1 MKSLDFFESIHDYIR
16 MTTHAS
22 YKLVID
28 PELELD
34 ANDFAKSWN
43 SISECTSTAEVK
55 IDSQRFDP
63 GLCVTQAAL
72 IGIASSVAS
81 GLIIELVKR
90 ALDRADL
97 RQKLKK
103 SKEPQV
109 VIREE
114 NGIPIILVKPPS
126 DE

>member
-1 MKSLDFFESIHDYIR
+1 

-43 SISECTSTAEVK
+43 SISECTSTTEVK

-103 SKEPQV
+103 SNEPQV

-114 NGIPIILVKPPS
+114 NGIPIILVKPPAY
-126 DE
+126 E